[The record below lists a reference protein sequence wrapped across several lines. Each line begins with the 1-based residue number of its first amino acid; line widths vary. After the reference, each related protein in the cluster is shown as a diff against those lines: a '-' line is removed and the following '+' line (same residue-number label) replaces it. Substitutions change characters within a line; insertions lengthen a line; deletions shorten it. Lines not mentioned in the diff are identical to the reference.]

1 MQTLNDY
8 IKENYDSSP
17 TWFKDVI
24 GESWQQNRINNI
36 LSVKE
41 YLSGKHL
48 IKEKRMEY
56 HNSKPF
62 KPAAINMNYAKMI
75 TEFQTQFLLKNKLT
89 LSCDNTETL
98 KSIKDIYNKGKYPL
112 FDPKLANAMIKAGE
126 AYEYV
131 YLDSDGNITSKLF
144 DGADSYPVY
153 NDMGQLIAFIHF
165 YCIAGVSYYQVF
177 TPETV
182 TTYDDNGGN
191 LRQTGEYENI
201 SGLPIPYII
210 PSELDELQGVSS
222 IVDYIDLLDSMEK
235 LISKYHDAFYK
246 FLQPT
251 PVIKGDPLNLGR
263 DGEAKIDPNVVG
275 YALQLKEDGGME
287 YLTGKMDY
295 ASLKALYDILKQS
308 LLDIAGM
315 PSVVMAG
322 SEISNISE
330 VSIKLL
336 YSLSMIKAAMFE
348 QYLKWGYNIRF
359 EQIANILRLKGINID
374 VSGLEV
380 IFEYNLPS
388 NAKEVI
394 ENLKMLRDM
403 DAISLQ
409 TLLGR
414 SPYIY
419 DTTQEMA
426 LIEQEGKKKE
436 AVNDKDSQQETGE

>member
-1 MQTLNDY
+1 MQTLNEY
-8 IKENYDSSP
+8 IKYNYDGSH
-17 TWFKDVI
+17 TWFKDVV
-24 GESWQQNRINNI
+24 GESWQQSRINNI
-36 LSVKE
+36 LTTKE
-41 YLSGKHL
+41 YLSGRHL
-48 IKEKRMEY
+48 IKQRQTEY
-56 HNSKPF
+56 HNNKPF

-89 LSCDNTETL
+89 LSCDDPETL
-98 KSIKDIYNKGKYPL
+98 KIIKDIYNKGRYPL

-131 YLDSDGNITSKLF
+131 YLDSDGHITSKLF
-144 DGADSYPVY
+144 DGADSYPLY
-153 NDMGQLIAFIHF
+153 NDMGQMIAFIYF
-165 YCIAGVSYYQVF
+165 YCINGVSYYQVF
-177 TPETV
+177 TPEIV
-182 TTYDDNGGN
+182 TTYNDMGGD
-191 LRQTGEYENI
+191 LRKTGEYPNI
-201 SGLPIPYII
+201 SGLPIAYLI

-222 IVDYIDLLDSMEK
+222 IADYIDILDSMEK

-263 DGEAKIDPNVVG
+263 DGEAKINPNVVG

-295 ASLKALYDILKQS
+295 NSLKALHDILKQS
-308 LLDIAGM
+308 LLDVAGL

-330 VSIKLL
+330 TSIKML

-348 QYLKWGYNIRF
+348 QYLKRGFNNRF
-359 EQIANILRLKGINID
+359 EQIAKILRLKGIDID
-374 VSGLEV
+374 VSDLEV

-394 ENLKMLRDM
+394 ENLKVLREM
-403 DAISLQ
+403 NAISLH
-409 TLLGR
+409 TLLSR
-414 SPYIY
+414 SPYVY

-426 LIEQEGKKKE
+426 LIEQEGNKRE
-436 AVNDKDSQQETGE
+436 VS

>member
-1 MQTLNDY
+1 MQTLNEY
-8 IKENYDSSP
+8 IKDNYDGSP
-17 TWFKDVI
+17 TWFQDAV
-24 GESWQQNRINNI
+24 GESWQQSRIRNI
-36 LSVKE
+36 LNVKE

-48 IKEKRMEY
+48 IKQRQMEY
-56 HNSKPF
+56 HNNKPF

-89 LSCDNTETL
+89 LSCDDTETL
-98 KSIKDIYNKGKYPL
+98 KIIRDIYNKGKYPL
-112 FDPKLANAMIKAGE
+112 FDPKLTNAMIKAGE

-144 DGADSYPVY
+144 DGADSYPIY
-153 NDMGQLIAFIHF
+153 NDMGQMIAFIYY
-165 YCIAGVSYYQVF
+165 YCIEGISYYQVY

-191 LRQTGEYENI
+191 LRKTGEYENI
-201 SGLPIPYII
+201 SGLPIAYII

-222 IVDYIDLLDSMEK
+222 IVDYVDILDSMEQI
-235 LISKYHDAFYK
+235 ISKYHDAFYK

-275 YALQLKEDGGME
+275 YALQLKEDGDME

-295 ASLKALYDILKQS
+295 NSLKALYDILKQS
-308 LLDIAGM
+308 LLDVAGL

-330 VSIKLL
+330 TSIKML

-348 QYLKWGYNIRF
+348 QYLKKGFNDRF
-359 EQIANILRLKGINID
+359 EQIAKIQRLKGIELDISD
-374 VSGLEV
+374 LEV
-380 IFEYNLPS
+380 IFEYNLPN
-388 NAKEVI
+388 NAKEI
-394 ENLKMLRDM
+394 IDNLKALREIN
-403 DAISLQ
+403 AISLQ
-409 TLLGR
+409 TLLSR

-419 DTTQEMA
+419 DTSQEMA
-426 LIEQEGKKKE
+426 LIKKE
-436 AVNDKDSQQETGE
+436 GNKTGEDE